1 MERVLDEE
9 VVGEVYWG
17 GRGKAG
23 KEEGGDDVDEE
34 EYGRG
39 GGEGD

>member
-9 VVGEVYWG
+9 VVGEIYWG
-17 GRGKAG
+17 RRGKAG
-23 KEEGGDDVDEE
+23 KEEGGDDVGE

-39 GGEGD
+39 TKGD